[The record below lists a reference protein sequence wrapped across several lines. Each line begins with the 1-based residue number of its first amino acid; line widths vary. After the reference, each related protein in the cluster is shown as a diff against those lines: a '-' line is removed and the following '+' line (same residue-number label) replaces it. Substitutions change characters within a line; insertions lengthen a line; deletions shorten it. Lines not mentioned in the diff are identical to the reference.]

1 MSEIQW
7 AVLTLPGSRV
17 SQGASD
23 GFRYRNVQMG
33 LHMALDRSLDPVF
46 VNTARKGASI
56 HTTSSRRPRR
66 DVISREIVDWGMK
79 RHSQQWVGSST

>member
-17 SQGASD
+17 SQEASD

-46 VNTARKGASI
+46 VSTARKGASI
-56 HTTSSRRPRR
+56 PSRRPRR